1 MKKVI
6 FLLFILTMQAP
17 QAQTIDDQIEQI
29 RQAHEIPQ
37 LTYAVIT
44 QDSILS
50 LGTSGTH
57 KSTDTRNNASLVD
70 YFHLGS
76 NSKAITAFIAATLV
90 QKGLI
95 SWDTT
100 YFDLYPE
107 AKKQA
112 KPEYYKAT
120 LADFL
125 SHRAGVHAYTNGTER
140 LALPPFSGTKQQQ
153 RTAFSQFVLT
163 QDPVE
168 TKEPYFYSNAGYSIA
183 ASMLEK
189 VTNKSWETLVQEI
202 LGDELHLNYVI
213 GWPNRNLEDQP
224 WGHALSEGEL
234 TPVPPTFEYNLSLIE
249 PAGDLSMTVF
259 SYIKYIQLNLAGLS
273 GANNVLSAALYRDL
287 FSTKHPYSLGWVVTK
302 KSKQLQYE
310 HAGSDGTFFSYCLID
325 TTSHKAYILL
335 ANSGTPLA
343 QEGVAQALKVLR
355 QHL

>member
-6 FLLFILTMQAP
+6 FLLLTLTIQAT
-17 QAQTIDDQIEQI
+17 QAQTIDLQIEQI
-29 RQAHEIPQ
+29 RQAHDIPQ

-57 KSTDTRNNASLVD
+57 KSTDTRSNASLVD

-76 NSKAITAFIAATLV
+76 NSKAITAFIAATFV

-95 SWDTT
+95 SWNTT

-107 AKKQA
+107 VKKQA
-112 KPEYYKAT
+112 KPAYYKAT

-125 SHRAGVHAYTNGTER
+125 SHRAGVQAYTNGTER
-140 LALPPFSGTKQQQ
+140 LALPSFTGTKQQQ

-163 QDPVE
+163 QDPIE
-168 TKEPYFYSNAGYSIA
+168 TKEAYFYSNAGYSIA

-202 LGDELHLNYVI
+202 LGDELDLNYVI
-213 GWPNRNLEDQP
+213 GWPNRNLENQP

-259 SYIKYIQLNLAGLS
+259 SYIKYIQLNLAGLA
-273 GANNVLSAALYRDL
+273 GVNNALSATLYRDI
-287 FSTKHPYSLGWVVTK
+287 FSTKYPYALGWVSTK
-302 KSKQLQYE
+302 KNEQVQYE

-325 TTSHKAYILL
+325 ATNHKAYILL
-335 ANSGTPLA
+335 ANSGTPQA
-343 QEGVAQALKVLR
+343 QEGVAEALKVLR

>member
-6 FLLFILTMQAP
+6 FLLFILSMQAP
-17 QAQTIDDQIEQI
+17 QAQTIDHQIQQI
-29 RQAHEIPQ
+29 RQAHNIPQ

-57 KSTDTRNNASLVD
+57 KSTDTQSHASLVD

-90 QKGLI
+90 QEGLI
-95 SWDTT
+95 SWNTT

-112 KPEYYKAT
+112 NPAYYKAT

-125 SHRAGVHAYTNGTER
+125 SHRAGVHAYTNGSER
-140 LALPPFSGTKQQQ
+140 LALPSFTGTKQQQ

-163 QDPVE
+163 QDPIE

-189 VTNKSWETLVQEI
+189 VTNKSWETLVQEV

-259 SYIKYIQLNLAGLS
+259 SYIKYIQLNLAGLA

-287 FSTKHPYSLGWVVTK
+287 FSTKYPYALGWAVTK
-302 KSKQLQYE
+302 KDKHIQYE

-325 TTSHKAYILL
+325 TATHKAYILL
-335 ANSGTPLA
+335 ANSGTPQA
-343 QEGVAQALKVLR
+343 QEGVAQTLKVLR